1 MLLVPTAKPSNF
13 LTYPFTSTIIKLS
26 WDPPPLY
33 FQNGVITSYTLT
45 YRGIQRDITLE
56 TVDVSVVNGTY
67 VLPIL
72 TELEEYTD
80 YLIEV
85 SANTI
90 IGTGPPARSY
100 QLTPQDGNLLLFILI
115 LCYQSNI

>member
-1 MLLVPTAKPSNF
+1 MFIVPTAIPSNF
-13 LTYPFTSTIIKLS
+13 LTYAVTPTVIKLS

-45 YRGIQRDITLE
+45 YRGIQRDTTLE
-56 TVDVSVVNGTY
+56 TMTVSVVNDTY
-67 VLPIL
+67 ILPIL
-72 TELEEYTD
+72 TKLEENTD

-90 IGTGPPARSY
+90 IGAGPPATAY
-100 QLTPQDGNLLLFILI
+100 QLTPQDGNLLLFLQI
-115 LCYQSNI
+115 LCTY